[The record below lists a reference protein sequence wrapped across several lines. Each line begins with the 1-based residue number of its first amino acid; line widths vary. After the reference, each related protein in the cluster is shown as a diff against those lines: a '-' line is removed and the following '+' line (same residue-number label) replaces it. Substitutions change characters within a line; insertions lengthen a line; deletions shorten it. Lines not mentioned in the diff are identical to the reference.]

1 MLLSRLLGE
10 RLKEKPGEASIVSH
24 IYLLRGGYVRQV
36 ANGIYSMLLPA
47 KRIAMKIENIIR
59 EEMNRIDGQEVLL
72 PVVLPAEL
80 WQESGRFE
88 SVGSELMRIKDRSGR
103 DMLLG
108 MTHEEAA
115 VHLARSE
122 AMSYTKYP
130 FMIYQIQT
138 KFRDEPRSRGGL
150 IRVREFTMKDAYS
163 FHTSQEDLEQYYGK
177 VYDSYHRIFQRAGL
191 PQVISVTSDTG
202 MMGGR
207 MAHEY
212 MLLADSGEDS
222 IIVCDSCDYR
232 ANMEVAT
239 SVIPHACHQ
248 SVLKSGDSQQIE
260 EIYTPGLKSIDDLC
274 HFLRIDSSNLIKATV
289 FSIENNKKPLI
300 VFIRGDLQVNEAKL
314 KRAVK
319 ANVFPYEERVEDGSG
334 ICFGFI
340 GTQGLDTAN
349 MDILFDESLR
359 DGDNM
364 VTGAN
369 KTDYHLKGINVE
381 RDIKPDIFVEVA
393 KVNEGHT
400 CVKCGGKLSVKRGIE
415 VGNIFQLGTKY
426 TESMNM
432 TFTDNDGRQKY
443 PTMGC
448 YGIGVGRLLACII
461 EANHD
466 DYGPIWPKSVAPW
479 QIQICMI
486 NRKNEVVS
494 KTGFDLYYKL
504 SCKYEVIMDD
514 RDVQAG
520 IQFADADLL
529 GIPLRLIVSAR
540 NVEQG
545 EIEVVS
551 RDKTIKTRV
560 KLEELE
566 NYLES
571 VI

>member
-10 RLKEKPGEASIVSH
+10 RLKEKPGEASIISH

-88 SVGSELMRIKDRSGR
+88 SVGSELMRLRDRSGR

-122 AMSYTKYP
+122 AMSYAKYP

-163 FHTSQEDLEQYYGK
+163 FHTSQEDLEQYYGQ
-177 VYDSYHRIFQRAGL
+177 VYDSYYRIFERAGL
-191 PQVISVTSDTG
+191 PQVVSVASDTG

-222 IIVCDSCDYR
+222 VIVCSSCDYR
-232 ANMEVAT
+232 ANMEVAA
-239 SVIPHACHQ
+239 SVIPHAYEQ
-248 SVLKSGDSQQIE
+248 NDQNTGESQQIE
-260 EIYTPGLKSIDDLC
+260 EIYTPDLQSIDDLSD
-274 HFLRIDSSNLIKATV
+274 FLKVAPSNLIKAAV
-289 FSIENNKKPLI
+289 FAVENSKKPLV

-314 KRAVK
+314 KRILK
-319 ANVFPYEERVEDGSG
+319 ANVFPYDERVEDNSG

-340 GTQGLDTAN
+340 GTQGLDDEN
-349 MDILFDESLR
+349 IDILFDESLR
-359 DGDNM
+359 GSYNM

-369 KTDYHLKGINVE
+369 K
-381 RDIKPDIFVEVA
+381 R
-393 KVNEGHT
+393 
-400 CVKCGGKLSVKRGIE
+400 
-415 VGNIFQLGTKY
+415 
-426 TESMNM
+426 
-432 TFTDNDGRQKY
+432 
-443 PTMGC
+443 
-448 YGIGVGRLLACII
+448 
-461 EANHD
+461 
-466 DYGPIWPKSVAPW
+466 
-479 QIQICMI
+479 
-486 NRKNEVVS
+486 
-494 KTGFDLYYKL
+494 
-504 SCKYEVIMDD
+504 
-514 RDVQAG
+514 
-520 IQFADADLL
+520 
-529 GIPLRLIVSAR
+529 
-540 NVEQG
+540 
-545 EIEVVS
+545 
-551 RDKTIKTRV
+551 
-560 KLEELE
+560 
-566 NYLES
+566 
-571 VI
+571 